1 MNCCDEYG
9 DCRQGRDCP
18 VRTGAQVAKVGRRVH
33 GPEPLPP
40 SLWHVYMRAL
50 AKALLLTL
58 AVMLVSAL
66 TVLLIPKSVR
76 YDCATA
82 EFHPDATLAVKTECR
97 KKRTTT

>member
-1 MNCCDEYG
+1 
-9 DCRQGRDCP
+9 
-18 VRTGAQVAKVGRRVH
+18 VAKVGRRVH

-40 SLWHVYMRAL
+40 SLWHVYLRAL

-82 EFHPDATLAVKTECR
+82 EFHPDATKDVKTECR
-97 KKRTTT
+97 KKRTTA